1 VRLTD
6 IMSHMALH
14 VWAEVALVIFLVV
27 FVAVAARVLLTPGP
41 ENRRRASLPL
51 EEDGGSGLF
60 EEVG

>member
-1 VRLTD
+1 MRLTD

-14 VWAEVALVIFLVV
+14 VWAEAALVIFLFV
-27 FVAVAARVLLTPGP
+27 FVVVAARVLLTPGVD
-41 ENRRRASLPL
+41 NKRHASLPL